1 MSEKRD
7 LWVPVLVILAGIGIA
22 AWDAASGRGLFAA
35 LAALTGLAGGGG
47 TLALTLRKQSLRA
60 SGLAGASILFLAA
73 LSPAFEGAAGSIA
86 PFGLAGLAVA
96 FHARSA
102 PPRLRAAL
110 LALAG
115 VLALAAAAG
124 AVHALPLPR
133 PLTALAL
140 AGAFACAV
148 QVVASR
154 PRPEAGPP
162 PGPSI
167 GVFGGSFDPWHVGHR
182 AIAEAALKGVS
193 RLLVV
198 VAARPPHK
206 AGTREPTPFHHRVA
220 LARLG
225 VEGLPRTEVLELEGR
240 REGPSYTV
248 DTLEALRRLYPPGTQ
263 FRLILGAD
271 SFQELPMWHDW
282 EGILDRADLL
292 VAARPGSDLEPP
304 PEFEGRNSPVTRL
317 DVAANPVSS
326 SEVRRRIAAGQG
338 PGDLIS
344 PAVAAYVRD
353 HALYVPEGSA
363 APPRDAEGAPSASEG
378 GPRAAQGGAEASP
391 SAGTAPTTPP
401 SPA

>member
-7 LWVPVLVILAGIGIA
+7 LWVPVLVILAGLGIC
-22 AWDAASGRGLFAA
+22 AWDVAVGRGLSAA
-35 LAALTGLAGGGG
+35 LAALVGLAGGGG
-47 TLALTLRKQSLRA
+47 TLALTLRKHSVRA
-60 SGLAGASILFLAA
+60 AGLAVASILFLAS
-73 LSPAFEGAAGSIA
+73 LSPAFEDAATSIA

-96 FHARSA
+96 FHARA
-102 PPRLRAAL
+102 LPPRTRAAL
-110 LALAG
+110 LGLAG
-115 VLALAAAAG
+115 VLALLAAAG
-124 AVHALPLPR
+124 AVRLLALAR
-133 PLTALAL
+133 PATALAL

-182 AIAEAALKGVS
+182 AIAEAALKAVS

-206 AGTREPTPFHHRVA
+206 AGAREPTPFHHRVA

-248 DTLEALRRLYPPGTQ
+248 DTLEQLRRLYPPGTV
-263 FRLILGAD
+263 FHLILGAD
-271 SFQELPMWHDW
+271 SYQELPMWHDW
-282 EGILDRADLL
+282 EGILERADLL
-292 VAARPGSDLEPP
+292 VAARPGADLEPP
-304 PEFEGRNSPVTRL
+304 PEFEGRNAPVVRL
-317 DVAANPVSS
+317 DVSPHPVSS
-326 SEVRRRIAAGQG
+326 TEVRSRIARGKG

-353 HALYVPEGSA
+353 HALYVPDA
-363 APPRDAEGAPSASEG
+363 APATPAGAGTSPDGEGAAPAAAGAPSD
-378 GPRAAQGGAEASP
+378 P
-391 SAGTAPTTPP
+391 TAP
-401 SPA
+401 A